1 MTRNAAVRIREAK
14 GDDAEG
20 IAAVHHAAV
29 HHAGAEAY
37 PPDVLQHWSGPLNR
51 ERITDWQHRIVDPDE
66 HFMVAESEG
75 VIIGFGSILAGEG
88 RLRGTYVKPEHARAG
103 IGRDL
108 LENLEQLAI
117 SSGVNRLQVDSSLN
131 ARHFYEAHGY
141 ETLEQTTHL
150 LEDGFAISCIRMA
163 KVLKDD

>member
-14 GDDAEG
+14 GEDAQG

-51 ERITDWQHRIVDPDE
+51 ERIKAWQNRIVDPDE
-66 HFMVAESEG
+66 LFMVAESEG
-75 VIIGFGSILAGEG
+75 VVIGFGSILTSEG
-88 RLRGTYVKPEHARAG
+88 RLRGTYVKPEHARTG
-103 IGRDL
+103 IGGSL
-108 LENLEQLAI
+108 LENLERLAN
-117 SSGVNRLQVDSSLN
+117 SSGLDRLQVDSSLN
-131 ARHFYEAHGY
+131 ASHFYQAHGY

-163 KVLKDD
+163 KVLEED